1 MDGSLSGSS
10 VQARIL
16 QARILG
22 WVAIPFCRGSS
33 RPRDRT
39 RVCIARGFFTIWA
52 AREALICIKWKWS
65 VAQLCPT
72 LWPHELSSLWN
83 SPGQNT
89 GVGSLSLLQQIFP
102 TQGSNPG
109 LPHCRWMLHQLSH
122 QRSPICANP
131 TNIMKGTVNALA
143 PGLSPFLSTA
153 YLLFSS

>member
-33 RPRDRT
+33 RPRDWT
-39 RVCIARGFFTIWA
+39 QVCIARGFFTIWA

-65 VAQLCPT
+65 VAQLCPN

-89 GVGSLSLLQQIFP
+89 GVGRLSLLQQIFP

-122 QRSPICANP
+122 QRSPICTNP

>member
-16 QARILG
+16 G
-22 WVAIPFCRGSS
+22 WVVIPFCRGSS

-39 RVCIARGFFTIWA
+39 QASIARRFFTIWA

-65 VAQLCPT
+65 VAQSCPA
-72 LWPHELSSLWN
+72 LWPHELSSPWN

-109 LPHCRWMLHQLSH
+109 LPHCRWILRQLSH
-122 QRSPICANP
+122 RGSPICTDP
-131 TNIMKGTVNALA
+131 TNIMKGTINALA
-143 PGLSPFLSTA
+143 PCLSPFLSTA